1 MATIDLGFVLAVVAF
16 GWGLS
21 LATYRAFAVRYH
33 WPMGTW
39 HVEWPALPLT
49 LGLLC
54 VLFAALYAAA
64 RGYGGH
70 TISAWA
76 IPVFGLAWAAFW
88 TGFLRVGSQS
98 ALLLAPPAALWLLV
112 RWLG

>member
-1 MATIDLGFVLAVVAF
+1 VDSIDIGFVLAILAF

-21 LATYRAFAVRYH
+21 LATYRALAIHYG
-33 WPMGTW
+33 WPMGVW
-39 HVEWPALPLT
+39 HIEWPAFPIT

-54 VLFAALYAAA
+54 VLLAALFAAA
-64 RGYGGH
+64 RGYGGY

-76 IPVFGLAWAAFW
+76 IPLFGLAWGVFW
-88 TGFLRVGSQS
+88 TGFLRVGAQS
-98 ALLLAPPAALWLLV
+98 ALLLAPPAALLLLI